1 MHSTRTPPS
10 LWTEPLHSCFCP
22 PAQCSAES
30 IWEAMRLLE
39 HTCTGMNGAANGV
52 QASVSRAAFRPPHRG
67 ATGDGRRA
75 AHLRAGRLAGG
86 GCGSPGGGWGAD
98 GAGCA
103 AALGGLT
110 EGSARFDQMHCWLLC
125 RFVRSPCLLLH
136 GHLLMRHIKYAYGQS
151 LVRSIRLT
159 WDLRFLLLHVRQQLS
174 TRRLPQASGFGAAT
188 HHRRRQ
194 PPAVGACVP
203 PAGAGCRRSLCGPA
217 RPAGPA

>member
-10 LWTEPLHSCFCP
+10 LWTEPLHSFFCP
-22 PAQCSAES
+22 PAQCSAER

-110 EGSARFDQMHCWLLC
+110 GGSARFDQMHCWLLC
-125 RFVRSPCLLLH
+125 RFGTLLMLH
-136 GHLLMRHIKYAYGQS
+136 GHLPLLMRHICIWPEPCA
-151 LVRSIRLT
+151 LHSI
-159 WDLRFLLLHVRQQLS
+159 DMGIAPFLLLHVRQQLS

-188 HHRRRQ
+188 PHRRRQ

-203 PAGAGCRRSLCGPA
+203 QAGAGCRRSLCGPA